1 MINLSIAL
9 PIQKRGYLLSVKNN
23 KLYLSTGSHKED
35 QNELTKLL
43 NTLEIPH
50 EWNGQ
55 YLQVN
60 EDTLTEE
67 QIKRIQWDPP
77 HNHESDT
84 PGYYGKWKQFV
95 SRKHGPKIKVK
106 TLDPGV
112 AALVKAMSTAG
123 IITACCCEG
132 HGRNHPRVEFAG
144 VQNAIW
150 FEMIQERYLS
160 ETMNQLHYKWR
171 VNYEQAFSY
180 IRCELK
186 AFKRNNEREPW
197 ALDAIQEDTFEIAQ
211 ALHAHAEDI
220 IAIKKQVFGNVK
232 IKTTMRL
239 LASMTVEEIR
249 DFMVEQYKIYG

>member
-1 MINLSIAL
+1 MSLSLLL

-23 KLYLSTGSHKED
+23 QLYLSTGSHRND
-35 QNELTKLL
+35 QQELSELL
-43 NTLEIPH
+43 NTLKIPH
-50 EWNGQ
+50 EWDGQ
-55 YLQVN
+55 YLLVK
-60 EDTLTEE
+60 EDAITKE
-67 QIKRIQWDPP
+67 QMNRIQWDPP

-95 SRKHGPKIKVK
+95 SRMHGPKIKVK

-150 FEMIQERYLS
+150 FELLQERYLA
-160 ETMNQLHYKWR
+160 ETMSQLHYQWR
-171 VNYEQAFSY
+171 VTYKQAFSY
-180 IRCELK
+180 NRCELK
-186 AFKRNNEREPW
+186 AFQRNNEREPW
-197 ALDAIQEDTFEIAQ
+197 DLEAIQEDTFKIAQ
-211 ALHAHAEDI
+211 ALHSYAEEI
-220 IAIKKQVFGNVK
+220 IALKKQAFGKVK

-239 LASMTVEEIR
+239 LASMSVEEIR
-249 DFMVEQYKIYG
+249 DFMVKQYKIYGQ